1 MKRTN
6 CWLRSRKENTTTAL
20 AQPLYTTTTRKLKTS
35 IHVTALD
42 SIVNVNSLF
51 TVAIFIGFSLTVPE
65 GGSAGTEPECTA
77 SLETVRRLI
86 VFEVVS
92 FSFFLF
98 SSLVAQSL
106 KLWINLINSSDPDP
120 HKADIDQRA
129 LKYGLVGSAVGSVVA
144 CIFLTLSI
152 VYLIQVKLGVISC
165 GGKTVWS
172 IVALGLGVGLGL
184 VVYVSTTAYA
194 LIFIKEDV

>member
-1 MKRTN
+1 MDKR
-6 CWLRSRKENTTTAL
+6 
-20 AQPLYTTTTRKLKTS
+20 TTTTGKLKTK

-42 SIVNVNSLF
+42 GIGNVNSLF
-51 TVAIFIGFSLTVPE
+51 TAAIFIGFSLTVPE
-65 GGSAGTEPECTA
+65 AETAGTQPECRA
-77 SLETVRRLI
+77 SVETERRLI

-106 KLWINLINSSDPDP
+106 KLGINLINCSDPDP
-120 HKADIDQRA
+120 HKADIDRRA
-129 LKYGLVGSAVGSVVA
+129 LRYGLVGSAVGSIVGCV
-144 CIFLTLSI
+144 FLTLSI
-152 VYLIQVKLGVISC
+152 VYFIQVKLGVISC

-184 VVYVSTTAYA
+184 LVYVSTTAYA
-194 LIFIKEDV
+194 LIFIKEDA

>member
-1 MKRTN
+1 MD
-6 CWLRSRKENTTTAL
+6 NTTTT
-20 AQPLYTTTTRKLKTS
+20 PEKTS

-42 SIVNVNSLF
+42 GIVNVNSLF
-51 TVAIFIGFSLTVPE
+51 TVAIFIGFSLTIPE
-65 GGSAGTEPECTA
+65 AGTAGTQAECTA

-92 FSFFLF
+92 FSFFLL

-106 KLWINLINSSDPDP
+106 KLLINLINSLDPKDP
-120 HKADIDQRA
+120 HKADIDQRT
-129 LKYGLVGSAVGSVVA
+129 LKYGLLGSAVGSFVGCV
-144 CIFLTLSI
+144 FLTLSI
-152 VYLIQVKLGVISC
+152 VYFIQVKLGAISC

-172 IVALGLGVGLGL
+172 TVTLGLGVGLGL

-194 LIFIKEDV
+194 LIFL